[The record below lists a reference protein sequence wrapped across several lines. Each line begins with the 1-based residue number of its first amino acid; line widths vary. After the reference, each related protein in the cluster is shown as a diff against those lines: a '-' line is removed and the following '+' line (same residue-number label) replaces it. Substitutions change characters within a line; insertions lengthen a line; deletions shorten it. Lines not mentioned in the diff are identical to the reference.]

1 MGLKLAFVVL
11 ILQSV
16 VLIVESEPLIVQS
29 KLFHE
34 VFFQHLAFSIAIVAD
49 FV

>member
-1 MGLKLAFVVL
+1 MKNVTMGKEVHGVVLIVQSVVL

-16 VLIVESEPLIVQS
+16 VLIVES

-34 VFFQHLAFSIAIVAD
+34 EFFP
-49 FV
+49 